1 MGILITGHSGTIGRH
16 FPKEY
21 KKSRVDLL
29 NVSSTMGEKIDYFD
43 ATIIHLAGIVG
54 PKSVSDNLEI
64 SERVNFTSTIEFA
77 EKSLDLGISK
87 FIFTSTSHVYKRSY
101 EPLRESDSVEP
112 QNYYAEQKLRAE
124 NALRNLFLNSS
135 AELAIVRIF
144 SVLDWD
150 CKEFT
155 LGGLFRRIVD
165 GENKLIIN
173 NGDDT
178 RDFLTPKAIS
188 NLLQKFASKKGT
200 SGTWN
205 LSSGS
210 AVTIREAA
218 NIMLGT
224 QVGVNLAELIRP
236 GLSSSPF
243 IVGDNHKLRKLLINE
258 NFTWN
263 PGEYNKGK
271 T

>member
-1 MGILITGHSGTIGRH
+1 MDVLITGHSGTIGQH

-29 NVSSTMGEKIDYFD
+29 NVSSTMGDKSDYLD
-43 ATIIHLAGIVG
+43 ATVIHMAGIVG
-54 PKSVSDNLEI
+54 PKSVSDDLEI
-64 SERVNFTSTIEFA
+64 SERVNFTGTLEFA
-77 EKSLDLGISK
+77 EKSLELGVSK

-101 EPLRESDSVEP
+101 EPLREDDSVEP
-112 QNYYAEQKLRAE
+112 QNVYAEQKIRAE
-124 NALRNLFLNSS
+124 HALRDLFLNSS
-135 AELAIVRIF
+135 AELAILRIF

-150 CKEFT
+150 CKEST
-155 LGGLFRRIVD
+155 LGGLFRRIAD
-165 GENKLIIN
+165 GENKLVIN

-178 RDFLTPKAIS
+178 RDFLTPKVIS
-188 NLLQKFASKKGT
+188 NLLRKFATIRGT
-200 SGTWN
+200 SGIWN

-224 QVGVNLAELIRP
+224 HVGANLAELIQP
-236 GLSSSPF
+236 GLSGSPY
-243 IVGDNHKLRKLLINE
+243 IVGDNHKLRNLLINE
-258 NFTWN
+258 NFNWN